1 MLDQAFEQVYNKFKL
16 HFYQKIFSRFEDRE
30 ATLTTVESF
39 CMEVIMALREPTIA
53 EFSHMMN
60 LSTPNA
66 AYKINSLVKKGYVE
80 RIQSSTDKREYHL
93 RPTQKYIDYY
103 NISYS
108 YLHQVMER
116 AKERF
121 SPEDLQKLEEMLV
134 IFSDELMPEIAL
146 PKRELPQS
154 TTRAPA
160 GLVQSLRGRIVCCG
174 SEHSVQQFHQRRS
187 VGSKLRVK
195 IIPDGVI
202 VIERPGGA
210 AGSGFDPGIVPAA
223 RVPELLGNCGADHRP
238 PGVNPGPRCDA
249 GPVQIALQRLGSI
262 PHRAAAQRHLAVILD
277 LPGRRVNGLPQRI
290 ERTGQRSGI
299 VYRAGVRLKKGAVP
313 CAGIGAQQ
321 QRRQAAFRRQKLP
334 AEGIRRQT
342 RRQIQPSG
350 QAVKVVAG
358 KQQIP
363 PVAAAVPT
371 PRTDKVKG
379 FPRPHA
385 RAIPKGG
392 FRFTASRFNHS
403 FTSVGQGSPMAK
415 ARVA

>member
-80 RIQSSTDKREYHL
+80 RIQSSTDKREFHL

-146 PKRELPQS
+146 PKRELPQ
-154 TTRAPA
+154 
-160 GLVQSLRGRIVCCG
+160 
-174 SEHSVQQFHQRRS
+174 
-187 VGSKLRVK
+187 
-195 IIPDGVI
+195 
-202 VIERPGGA
+202 
-210 AGSGFDPGIVPAA
+210 
-223 RVPELLGNCGADHRP
+223 
-238 PGVNPGPRCDA
+238 
-249 GPVQIALQRLGSI
+249 
-262 PHRAAAQRHLAVILD
+262 
-277 LPGRRVNGLPQRI
+277 
-290 ERTGQRSGI
+290 
-299 VYRAGVRLKKGAVP
+299 
-313 CAGIGAQQ
+313 
-321 QRRQAAFRRQKLP
+321 
-334 AEGIRRQT
+334 
-342 RRQIQPSG
+342 
-350 QAVKVVAG
+350 
-358 KQQIP
+358 
-363 PVAAAVPT
+363 
-371 PRTDKVKG
+371 
-379 FPRPHA
+379 
-385 RAIPKGG
+385 
-392 FRFTASRFNHS
+392 
-403 FTSVGQGSPMAK
+403 
-415 ARVA
+415 

>member
-134 IFSDELMPEIAL
+134 IFSDELMPEITL
-146 PKRELPQS
+146 PKREPPQ
-154 TTRAPA
+154 
-160 GLVQSLRGRIVCCG
+160 
-174 SEHSVQQFHQRRS
+174 
-187 VGSKLRVK
+187 
-195 IIPDGVI
+195 
-202 VIERPGGA
+202 
-210 AGSGFDPGIVPAA
+210 
-223 RVPELLGNCGADHRP
+223 
-238 PGVNPGPRCDA
+238 
-249 GPVQIALQRLGSI
+249 
-262 PHRAAAQRHLAVILD
+262 
-277 LPGRRVNGLPQRI
+277 
-290 ERTGQRSGI
+290 
-299 VYRAGVRLKKGAVP
+299 
-313 CAGIGAQQ
+313 
-321 QRRQAAFRRQKLP
+321 
-334 AEGIRRQT
+334 
-342 RRQIQPSG
+342 
-350 QAVKVVAG
+350 
-358 KQQIP
+358 
-363 PVAAAVPT
+363 
-371 PRTDKVKG
+371 
-379 FPRPHA
+379 
-385 RAIPKGG
+385 
-392 FRFTASRFNHS
+392 
-403 FTSVGQGSPMAK
+403 
-415 ARVA
+415 